1 MADIYKVPL
10 LLFDEID
17 QGISGAAAQAVA
29 GALKKLSRTHQ
40 VICISHQATIVA
52 QADNVYQVYKS
63 SDREA
68 NTTASCVKHLDES
81 EIVAELTRLLAGE
94 SDMQEAVK
102 LAKAL
107 RHDALQVRE

>member
-1 MADIYKVPL
+1 MYK
-10 LLFDEID
+10 
-17 QGISGAAAQAVA
+17 
-29 GALKKLSRTHQ
+29 R
-40 VICISHQATIVA
+40 
-52 QADNVYQVYKS
+52 QVYKS